1 MLESDINGC
10 YDSIR
15 KGSHSFFS
23 ASKLLPKNI
32 RDPAVVLYAFCRLAD
47 DSVDQKGAPND
58 AVDILRE
65 RLDKAYAGKPINES
79 VDRAFASLIVLS
91 EMPRALP
98 EALLEGMDWDSA
110 NLKYETLSDLHAYSA
125 RVASAV
131 GVMMCVLMNV
141 RDKDVLARACDL
153 GAAMQLTNI
162 ARDIGEDARNGRLY
176 IPLRWMAEEGLDINR
191 FLNNPEPGKRVGR
204 IAKRLL
210 AEAERLYSR
219 AEAGLSELP
228 FSCRPGI
235 FAARHIYEQIGKH
248 IAAADYDSITK
259 RAFTTKMEKLSFLL
273 LSVANSATVSLMPRS
288 AIVHAEPLEEMRF
301 LINATSVYQ
310 SNKGLI
316 DRKAGAVMNI
326 LEQMER
332 RDRRYQTVLE

>member
-1 MLESDINGC
+1 MQESDIVGC
-10 YDSIR
+10 YESIK
-15 KGSHSFFS
+15 KGSHSFYS
-23 ASKLLPKNI
+23 ASKLLPKNV

-47 DSVDQKGAPND
+47 DSVDEKGAKDN
-58 AVDILRE
+58 AVDLLRE
-65 RLDKAYAGKPINES
+65 RLDKAYAGNPKNES
-79 VDRAFASLIVLS
+79 IDRAFTSLIELS
-91 EMPRALP
+91 GMPRALP
-98 EALLEGMDWDSA
+98 EALLEGMEWDSV
-110 NLKYETLSDLHAYSA
+110 NLRYETLSDLHSYSA

-176 IPLRWMAEEGLDINR
+176 IPLKWMAEEGLDVNE
-191 FLNNPEPGKRVGR
+191 FLTKPEPSKNIAE

-210 AEAERLYSR
+210 VEAERLYNR

-228 FSCRPGI
+228 LSCRPGI

-259 RAFTTKMEKLSFLL
+259 RAFTTKMEKVGFLL
-273 LSVANSATVSLMPRS
+273 LSVANTATVSVMPRS
-288 AIVHAEPLEEMRF
+288 AVVHAQPLKEMRF
-301 LINATSVYQ
+301 LIDASSVPH

-316 DRKAGAVMNI
+316 DRKAGKVMSI

-332 RDRRYQTVLE
+332 RDRRYQTILE